1 MSLHWLKYGEPEC
14 FLSKNL
20 ADLSLANT
28 DTVPTKWVVDCRKV
42 GYGLPALQY
51 LSHYL
56 YRGVLPGKDIIDTSY
71 NSVTFKYKDGQTQTT
86 KTRGL
91 T

>member
-1 MSLHWLKYGEPEC
+1 MSLHWLKSGEPEC
-14 FLSKNL
+14 FLIKNL

-28 DTVPTKWVVDCRKV
+28 DTLPTKWVVDCRKV

-71 NSVTFKYKDGQTQTT
+71 NSVTFKYKDGQTQAT